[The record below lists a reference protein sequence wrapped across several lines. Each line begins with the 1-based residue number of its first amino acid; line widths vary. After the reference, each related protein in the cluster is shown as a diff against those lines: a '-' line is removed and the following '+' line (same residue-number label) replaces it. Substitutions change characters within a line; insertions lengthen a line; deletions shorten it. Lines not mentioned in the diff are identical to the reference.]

1 MRLHCG
7 DCLIDFGTRELF
19 RGAKAVAVSPKAFAL
34 LELLAGRRPNAV
46 SKEEIHRHL
55 WPDSFVAD
63 GNLANLVAEL
73 REGLGEDA
81 RNPRIIRTVQR
92 FGYAFSGDAEP
103 ELAAPR
109 SPRAPSAS
117 AANVVFKLVWGDR
130 EILLQE
136 GENVLGRD
144 REAVAWIDVHSVSR
158 RHARIVVTGDEATL
172 EDLGSKNGTFLR
184 GQAVES
190 PSAVNDGDPVRIG
203 TVEMIFRRYV
213 GGVSTESTR
222 SR

>member
-1 MRLHCG
+1 MRLRCG
-7 DCLIDFGTRELF
+7 NCLLDFGARELS
-19 RGAKAVAVSPKAFAL
+19 RGSERIPVSPKAFAL
-34 LELLAGRRPNAV
+34 LELLALRRPNAV

-73 REGLGEDA
+73 RDALGEDA
-81 RNPRIIRTVQR
+81 RSQRILRTVQR

-103 ELAAPR
+103 ETQAPR
-109 SPRAPSAS
+109 PE

-130 EILLQE
+130 EILLQD
-136 GENVLGRD
+136 GENILGRE
-144 REAVAWIDVHSVSR
+144 REAIAWVDVHSVSR
-158 RHARIVVTGDEATL
+158 RHARIVVSGDGATL

-190 PSAVNDGDPVRIG
+190 PSALHDGDPVRIG
-203 TVEMIFRRYV
+203 TVEMILRRYL

-222 SR
+222 SA